1 MADKVMLS
9 WDGAERRANH
19 RLREL
24 VDQLNERIDEM
35 YRAMV
40 SISAQVTVLSSEL
53 HQLKHEH
60 ESEKKSALK

>member
-9 WDGAERRANH
+9 WDGAERRTNH
-19 RLREL
+19 RLRQL
-24 VDQLNERIDEM
+24 VDQLNERVDEM

-40 SISAQVTVLSSEL
+40 SLSAQVTLLASEL

-60 ESEKKSALK
+60 ESEKQSALK